1 MRLFGD
7 RKCEVGCSRAQIR
20 EMVWGFLALCVSLTF
35 PVASVERHKDPTSL
49 LGSLSVARDL
59 AAMEVGKK
67 VYKET
72 PKYGKTRCGDLR
84 IYRLTR
90 KTSQKSTAS

>member
-7 RKCEVGCSRAQIR
+7 RKCEVGCSTAQIR

-35 PVASVERHKDPTSL
+35 PVASIERHKEPTSL

-59 AAMEVGKK
+59 TAIEVGKK
-67 VYKET
+67 VYKKK
-72 PKYGKTRCGDLR
+72 PKYDKTKCGDLR

-90 KTSQKSTAS
+90 KTWQNQ